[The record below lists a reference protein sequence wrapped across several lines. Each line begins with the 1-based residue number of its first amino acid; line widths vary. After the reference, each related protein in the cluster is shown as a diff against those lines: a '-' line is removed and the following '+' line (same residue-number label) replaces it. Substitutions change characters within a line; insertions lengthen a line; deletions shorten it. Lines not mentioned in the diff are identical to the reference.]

1 MSITIRPLRED
12 DVAEARSILSR
23 AFGTFIGLDPPER
36 FAHDQDY
43 VRTRWRADPSAAFA
57 AEEDGKLIGSAF
69 ATRWGSVG
77 FFGPIT
83 VDVPYWDRGVAQ
95 LLLEPV
101 MGCFERWGTRLDGL
115 FTFAQSPKHVGL
127 YSKFG
132 FWPRALTAIL
142 GKPVGAAA
150 PASGGQKRTGAVA
163 YELFSAASAG
173 QKIGALDAARGVA
186 DTCLRRP
193 RSRAGHPRRRRAEA
207 RRHRAR
213 ARRQR
218 RARRR
223 SPCARSAPR
232 PRPAAA
238 ICYVKFAAVKQT
250 SGVRRRFDRLLDAVE
265 SFAAARG
272 AQQVQVGMNMAR
284 DRAFRALRERGY
296 RVGFQGVAMHRPN
309 DAGYSRS
316 AIFAID
322 DWR

>member
-1 MSITIRPLRED
+1 MSVIIRPLRED
-12 DVAEARSILSR
+12 DLTEARRILSL
-23 AFGTFIGLDPPER
+23 AFGTFIGLPDPMR

-43 VRTRWRADPSAAFA
+43 VRTRFRADPSAAFA
-57 AEEDGKLIGSAF
+57 AEQDGKLIGSAF
-69 ATRWGSVG
+69 VTRWGSVG

-83 VDVPYWDRGVAQ
+83 VDVPYWNGGIAQ
-95 LLLEPV
+95 KLLEPV

-132 FWPRALTAIL
+132 FWPRGLTAIL
-142 GKPVGAAA
+142 GKPGGAATPAATSATRAAA
-150 PASGGQKRTGAVA
+150 PV
-163 YELFSAASAG
+163 YELFSAASSG
-173 QKIGALDAARGVA
+173 QKIGALEAARGVA
-186 DTCLRRP
+186 DTVYSGLDLEQDI
-193 RSRAGHPRRRRAEA
+193 RAADEQKLGDTLLVRDANGELEAFAVCQVGAETEA
-207 RRHRAR
+207 GGG
-213 ARRQR
+213 
-218 RARRR
+218 
-223 SPCARSAPR
+223 
-232 PRPAAA
+232 

-250 SGVRRRFDRLLDAVE
+250 SGVRRRFDRLLDSVE
-265 SFAAARG
+265 AFGVARG
-272 AQQVQVGMNMAR
+272 ATQVQLGMNMAR